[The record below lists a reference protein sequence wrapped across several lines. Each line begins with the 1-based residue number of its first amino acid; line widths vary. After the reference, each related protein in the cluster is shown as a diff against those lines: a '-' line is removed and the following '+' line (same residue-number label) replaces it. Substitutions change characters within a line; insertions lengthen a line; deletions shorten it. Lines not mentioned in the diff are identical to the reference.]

1 MKTLNS
7 NSRYLGKAL
16 GLHIAEQRKQKQLT
30 QADLAEKVG
39 IDNVSLSRI
48 ETGVVLPSLTR
59 LNALADALE
68 VDVVT
73 FLGASRT
80 PVDLQNQQ
88 VQNYLDVLNPSD
100 RLLLLTWIKQFSER
114 FASDALAKT

>member
-7 NSRYLGKAL
+7 NSRYLGKTL
-16 GLHIAEQRKQKQLT
+16 GLHIAEQRKKKQLT

-39 IDNVSLSRI
+39 IDSVSLSRI
-48 ETGVVLPSLTR
+48 ETGTVLPSLTR

-114 FASDALAKT
+114 FASDALARS